1 MGIIRQSTSKLFF
14 LIYSPIYF
22 CIMFSVV
29 GLYFVMSYLCHRNDS
44 NSEHK
49 YASIFDLDR
58 YFTTTFGDEFWER
71 HQSVMSV
78 LTHVNLQSWNIHIH
92 SGDCKILKYDDIEKT
107 GVQVGLKANCSI
119 SDHISALGSSET
131 KIQQQVLCRYRKRDG
146 RWTERFIMLKMHGVS
161 KS

>member
-107 GVQVGLKANCSI
+107 GVQVGLKAIATVRSPII
-119 SDHISALGSSET
+119 SQLSAL
-131 KIQQQVLCRYRKRDG
+131 LRR
-146 RWTERFIMLKMHGVS
+146 RFNNRCYTDIENEMDAGQNAL
-161 KS
+161 